1 MKKVFFVSL
10 FMAVLS
16 LSASAQ
22 TGEKA
27 VGLNLGY
34 GSEIKSPSIGV
45 KFNYGITDQIRVSP
59 SFNYFLNKNGLS
71 GWEINADAHYLF
83 NVAPK
88 ISVYPLAG
96 LTFTGWSYGF
106 EDFED
111 EDEDESGSSTETRLG
126 VNIGAGIG
134 YQLTDNISI
143 GLELKYSVI
152 SDFDQ
157 IVPMINFTYKF

>member
-10 FMAVLS
+10 FITVLS
-16 LSASAQ
+16 LSVFAQ
-22 TGEKA
+22 KGEKA
-27 VGLNLGY
+27 VGLNFGY
-34 GSEIKSPSIGV
+34 GSEIKSPAIGV

-59 SFNYFLNKNGLS
+59 SFNYFLEKNGLS

-96 LTFTGWSYGF
+96 LTFTGWTFDWGGMF
-106 EDFED
+106 EGA
-111 EDEDESGSSTETRLG
+111 ESSSNTETRLG